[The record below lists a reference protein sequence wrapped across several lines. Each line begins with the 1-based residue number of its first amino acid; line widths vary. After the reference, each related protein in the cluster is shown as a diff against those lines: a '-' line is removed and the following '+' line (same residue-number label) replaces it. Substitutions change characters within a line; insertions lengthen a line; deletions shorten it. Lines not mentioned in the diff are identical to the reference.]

1 MRLKNSSRK
10 AVQHMAVEIFRLVGS
25 IFVDNEQANKSI
37 SKTDEKAQGVG
48 KTLLGGIKKA
58 GKWGAAIVAGAAAAA
73 TAVSGLAATTVSS
86 YADYEQLIGGVETL
100 FKDSA
105 GIVEGY
111 AKNAYKTA
119 GMTAN
124 QYMETVTSFSASLLQ
139 GLNGD
144 TAAAAKVADM
154 AITDMS
160 DNANKMGTDMQSIQN
175 AYQGF
180 AKQNYTMLDNLK
192 LGYGGTKGEMQ
203 RLIDKANALNAAQGN
218 YSNYTIE
225 SYADIVR
232 AIHDVQDEMDITGTT
247 AKEATSTISGSIN
260 MIKAKLSDFK
270 TNIGASIA
278 PVVQSFL
285 TMAIDNLPVLEGLI
299 NQGVPVVAAL
309 MQTLLP
315 PTMQLAQTLLPL
327 ILSLITS
334 LLPPVQ
340 QILSAV
346 LPVIIQLLDTLLPPM
361 IQIVDSL
368 LPPLLGLLQPL
379 LDLLQP
385 LITLFQPILDLVL
398 AILQPLAQLI
408 TDLLTPLISVISR
421 VIEVALIPLQTRFTL
436 LSGVLSGTF
445 NAAVSLVLGYVH
457 TMEGV
462 FSGLIQFIKG
472 VFTGDWKSAWE
483 GVKKIFSSIWEGIKT
498 AFKAPINWIIDGIN
512 SFVRGVNRIKIP
524 NWVPIVGGSGFSIRE
539 IPRLAAGGVL
549 EKGQTGFLEG
559 NGAEAVVPLEN
570 NRKWIHSVARDMQ
583 GAGIGG
589 DDKVVAI
596 LLRVQEL
603 LEQLTGMRIYLYPDK
618 LVGELA
624 EPLDERLARL
634 QAKKVR
640 S

>member
-192 LGYGGTKGEMQ
+192 LGYGGTKTEMERLLADASRLSGVKYNIDNLNDVYEAIHVIQGEM
-203 RLIDKANALNAAQGN
+203 G
-218 YSNYTIE
+218 
-225 SYADIVR
+225 
-232 AIHDVQDEMDITGTT
+232 ITGTT

-270 TNIGASIA
+270 TTIGASIA

-299 NQGVPVVAAL
+299 NQGVPVVSNL

-340 QILSAV
+340 QILLAV
-346 LPVIIQLLDTLLPPM
+346 LPVIIQLLDTLLPPL
-361 IQIVDSL
+361 IQIVDTL

-385 LITLFQPILDLVL
+385 LITLIQPILDLVL

-421 VIEVALIPLQTRFTL
+421 VIEAALIPLQTRFTL

-445 NAAVSLVLGYVH
+445 NAAVGLVLGAVN
-457 TMEGV
+457 TIKGV
-462 FSGLIQFIKG
+462 FSGLIRFIKG
-472 VFTGDWKSAWE
+472 VFTGDWKGAWE

-512 SFVRGVNRIKIP
+512 SFIRGVNRIKIP

-570 NRKWIHSVARDMQ
+570 NRKWIHSVAKDMQ

-596 LLRVQEL
+596 LLRVQDL

-624 EPLDERLARL
+624 EPLDERLAKL

>member
-1 MRLKNSSRK
+1 
-10 AVQHMAVEIFRLVGS
+10 MALEIFRLVGS

-37 SKTDEKAQGVG
+37 SKTDEKAQSVG
-48 KTLLGGIKKA
+48 KTLLSGIKKA
-58 GKWGAAIVAGAAAAA
+58 GKWAAGIAAGAAIAA

-86 YADYEQLIGGVETL
+86 FADYEQLVGGVETL

-105 GIVEGY
+105 GVVEDY

-144 TAAAAKVADM
+144 TAKAAKVADM

-192 LGYGGTKGEMQ
+192 LGYGGTKTEMERLLADASKLSGVKYNIDNLNDVYEAIHVIQGEM
-203 RLIDKANALNAAQGN
+203 G
-218 YSNYTIE
+218 
-225 SYADIVR
+225 
-232 AIHDVQDEMDITGTT
+232 ITGTT

-270 TNIGASIA
+270 TTIGASIA

-299 NQGVPVVAAL
+299 EQGVPVVADL

-340 QILSAV
+340 QILEAV
-346 LPVIIQLLDTLLPPM
+346 LPVIIQLLETLLPPL
-361 IQIVDSL
+361 IQIVEVL
-368 LPPLLGLLQPL
+368 LPPLLGLLQPI

-398 AILQPLAQLI
+398 AILQPLAHLI
-408 TDLLTPLISVISR
+408 TDLLTPLISVISK
-421 VIEVALIPLQTRFTL
+421 VIEVALIPLQVQFTR

-445 NAAVSLVLGYVH
+445 NAAVSLVLGAVN
-457 TMEGV
+457 TIKGV

-512 SFVRGVNRIKIP
+512 SFIRGVNRIKVP
-524 NWVPIVGGSGFSIRE
+524 DWVPIVGGKGFSIKE

-570 NRKWIHSVARDMQ
+570 NRKWIHSVAKDMQ

-596 LLRVQEL
+596 LLRVQDL

-624 EPLDERLARL
+624 EPLDERLAKL

>member
-1 MRLKNSSRK
+1 
-10 AVQHMAVEIFRLVGS
+10 MAAEIFRLVGS

-73 TAVSGLAATTVSS
+73 AAVSGLAATTVSS

-192 LGYGGTKGEMQ
+192 LGYGGTKTEMERLLAAASKLSGVKYNIDNLNDVYEAIHVIQGEM
-203 RLIDKANALNAAQGN
+203 G
-218 YSNYTIE
+218 
-225 SYADIVR
+225 
-232 AIHDVQDEMDITGTT
+232 ITGTT

-270 TNIGASIA
+270 TTIGASIA

-299 NQGVPVVAAL
+299 EQGVPVVANL
-309 MQTLLP
+309 MQALLP

-340 QILSAV
+340 QILEAV
-346 LPVIIQLLDTLLPPM
+346 LPVIIQLLETLLPPL
-361 IQIVDSL
+361 IQIVEAL
-368 LPPLLGLLQPL
+368 LPPLLGLLQPI

-398 AILQPLAQLI
+398 AILQPLAHLI
-408 TDLLTPLISVISR
+408 TDLLTPLISVISK
-421 VIEVALIPLQTRFTL
+421 VIEVALIPLQVQFTR

-445 NAAVSLVLGYVH
+445 NAAVSLVLGAVN
-457 TMEGV
+457 TIKGV

-512 SFVRGVNRIKIP
+512 SFIRGVNRIKVP
-524 NWVPIVGGSGFSIRE
+524 DWVPIVGGKGFSIKE

-570 NRKWIHSVARDMQ
+570 NRKWIHNVAQDMQ
-583 GAGIGG
+583 RAGIGA
-589 DDKVVAI
+589 DDKVLAI
-596 LLRVQEL
+596 LLRMKEL

-624 EPLDERLARL
+624 EPMDEGLAKIR
-634 QAKKVR
+634 AKKVR

>member
-10 AVQHMAVEIFRLVGS
+10 AVQHMALEIFRLVGS
-25 IFVDNEQANKSI
+25 IFVDNEKANKSI
-37 SKTDEKAQGVG
+37 GKTDEKAQGVG
-48 KTLLGGIKKA
+48 KTLLDGVKRA

-73 TAVSGLAATTVSS
+73 TVISGLAATTVSS
-86 YADYEQLIGGVETL
+86 CADCEQLIGGVETL

-192 LGYGGTKGEMQ
+192 LGYGGTKTEMERLLADASKLSGVKYNIDNLNDVYEAIHVIQGEM
-203 RLIDKANALNAAQGN
+203 G
-218 YSNYTIE
+218 
-225 SYADIVR
+225 
-232 AIHDVQDEMDITGTT
+232 ITGTT

-270 TNIGASIA
+270 TTIGASIA

-299 NQGVPVVAAL
+299 NQGVPVVSNL

-346 LPVIIQLLDTLLPPM
+346 LPVIIQLLDTLLPPL
-361 IQIVDSL
+361 IQIVDTL

-385 LITLFQPILDLVL
+385 LITLIQPILDLVL

-408 TDLLTPLISVISR
+408 TDLLTPLINVISR
-421 VIEVALIPLQTRFTL
+421 VIEAALIPLQTRFTL

-445 NAAVSLVLGYVH
+445 NAAVGLVLGAVN
-457 TMEGV
+457 TIKGV

-472 VFTGDWKSAWE
+472 VFTGDWKGAWE

-512 SFVRGVNRIKIP
+512 SFIRGVNRIKIP

-596 LLRVQEL
+596 LLRVQDL

-624 EPLDERLARL
+624 EPLDERLAKL

>member
-192 LGYGGTKGEMQ
+192 LGYGGTKTEMERLLADASRLSGVKYNIDNLNDVYEAIHVIQGEM
-203 RLIDKANALNAAQGN
+203 G
-218 YSNYTIE
+218 
-225 SYADIVR
+225 
-232 AIHDVQDEMDITGTT
+232 ITGTT

-270 TNIGASIA
+270 TTIGASIA

-299 NQGVPVVAAL
+299 NQGVPVVSNL

-340 QILSAV
+340 QILLAV

-361 IQIVDSL
+361 IQIVDTL

-385 LITLFQPILDLVL
+385 LITLIQPILDLVL

-421 VIEVALIPLQTRFTL
+421 VIEAALIPLQTRFTL

-445 NAAVSLVLGYVH
+445 NAAVGLVLGAAN
-457 TMEGV
+457 TIKGV
-462 FSGLIQFIKG
+462 FSGLIRFIKG
-472 VFTGDWKSAWE
+472 VFTGDWKGAWE

-512 SFVRGVNRIKIP
+512 SFIRGVNRIKIP
-524 NWVPIVGGSGFSIRE
+524 IGSLSSAAVDFLSERFLGW
-539 IPRLAAGGVL
+539 PLAASSRRGKPASWRATAQKRLSRLRITANGSTVWQ
-549 EKGQTGFLEG
+549 KICRGQGL
-559 NGAEAVVPLEN
+559 AVTIRSWRSCSGCKIYWNSSPVCASICIRTNLLASWL
-570 NRKWIHSVARDMQ
+570 NRWMSVWQSCRRR
-583 GAGIGG
+583 
-589 DDKVVAI
+589 K
-596 LLRVQEL
+596 
-603 LEQLTGMRIYLYPDK
+603 
-618 LVGELA
+618 
-624 EPLDERLARL
+624 
-634 QAKKVR
+634 
-640 S
+640 

>member
-10 AVQHMAVEIFRLVGS
+10 AVQHMALEIFRLVGS
-25 IFVDNEQANKSI
+25 IFVDNEKANKSI
-37 SKTDEKAQGVG
+37 GKTDEKAQGVG
-48 KTLLGGIKKA
+48 KTLLDGVKRA

-73 TAVSGLAATTVSS
+73 TVISGLAATTVSS
-86 YADYEQLIGGVETL
+86 YADCEQLIGGVETL

-192 LGYGGTKGEMQ
+192 LGYGGTKTEMERLLADASKLSGVKYNIDNLNDVYEAIHVIQGEM
-203 RLIDKANALNAAQGN
+203 G
-218 YSNYTIE
+218 
-225 SYADIVR
+225 
-232 AIHDVQDEMDITGTT
+232 ITGTT

-270 TNIGASIA
+270 TTIGASIA

-299 NQGVPVVAAL
+299 NQGVPVVSNL

-346 LPVIIQLLDTLLPPM
+346 LPVIIQLLDTLLPPL
-361 IQIVDSL
+361 IQIVDTL

-385 LITLFQPILDLVL
+385 LITLIQPILDLVL

-408 TDLLTPLISVISR
+408 TDLLTPLINVISR
-421 VIEVALIPLQTRFTL
+421 VIEAALIPLQTRFTL

-445 NAAVSLVLGYVH
+445 NAAVGLVLGAVN
-457 TMEGV
+457 TIKGV

-472 VFTGDWKSAWE
+472 VFTGDWKGAWE

-512 SFVRGVNRIKIP
+512 SFIRGVNRIKIP

-596 LLRVQEL
+596 LLRVQDL

-624 EPLDERLARL
+624 EPLDERLAKL

>member
-1 MRLKNSSRK
+1 
-10 AVQHMAVEIFRLVGS
+10 
-25 IFVDNEQANKSI
+25 
-37 SKTDEKAQGVG
+37 
-48 KTLLGGIKKA
+48 
-58 GKWGAAIVAGAAAAA
+58 
-73 TAVSGLAATTVSS
+73 
-86 YADYEQLIGGVETL
+86 
-100 FKDSA
+100 
-105 GIVEGY
+105 
-111 AKNAYKTA
+111 
-119 GMTAN
+119 
-124 QYMETVTSFSASLLQ
+124 
-139 GLNGD
+139 
-144 TAAAAKVADM
+144 
-154 AITDMS
+154 
-160 DNANKMGTDMQSIQN
+160 
-175 AYQGF
+175 
-180 AKQNYTMLDNLK
+180 
-192 LGYGGTKGEMQ
+192 
-203 RLIDKANALNAAQGN
+203 
-218 YSNYTIE
+218 
-225 SYADIVR
+225 
-232 AIHDVQDEMDITGTT
+232 
-247 AKEATSTISGSIN
+247 

-270 TNIGASIA
+270 TTIGASIA

-299 NQGVPVVAAL
+299 NQGVPVVADL

-346 LPVIIQLLDTLLPPM
+346 LPVIIQLLDTLLPPL

-421 VIEVALIPLQTRFTL
+421 VIEVALIPLQSRFTL

-445 NAAVSLVLGYVH
+445 NAALSLVLGYVH

-512 SFVRGVNRIKIP
+512 SFIRGVNRIKIP
-524 NWVPIVGGSGFSIRE
+524 DWVPIVGGSGFSIRE

-583 GAGIGG
+583 GAGIGS

-603 LEQLTGMRIYLYPDK
+603 LEQHTGMHIYLYPDK

-634 QAKKVR
+634 QAQKVR
-640 S
+640 N